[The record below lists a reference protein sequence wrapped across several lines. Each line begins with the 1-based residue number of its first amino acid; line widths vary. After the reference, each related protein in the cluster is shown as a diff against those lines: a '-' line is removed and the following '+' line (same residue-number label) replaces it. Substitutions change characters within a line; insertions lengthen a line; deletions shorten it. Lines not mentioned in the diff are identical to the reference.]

1 MEPGANFQELYVSTW
16 KTEDTGSRGLEPVTP
31 DPAQCGSHGPASE
44 CMSRRTA
51 RWPLLTGQ
59 RARRNQE
66 RGPSPISRKIIPAT
80 LLLCH
85 RSPPEGNPGTDA
97 GAVWIRVQQ
106 RCPGGGGW
114 RENVGGKETANSR
127 EARRREDSSQLHSRR
142 EDHIHRVCSGI
153 SHVLNQGHTRRT
165 HITRFTLRLNL
176 TSCGGLVWAPLW
188 VMCLPK
194 QASADVNV

>member
-1 MEPGANFQELYVSTW
+1 M
-16 KTEDTGSRGLEPVTP
+16 TP
-31 DPAQCGSHGPASE
+31 DPAPCGSLGPAAE
-44 CMSRRTA
+44 CMSRRAA

-59 RARRNQE
+59 RAWRNQE
-66 RGPSPISRKIIPAT
+66 RGPSPISRRIIPAT

-85 RSPPEGNPGTDA
+85 RSPAEGNPGTDA
-97 GAVWIRVQQ
+97 EAVWIRVQQ

-114 RENVGGKETANSR
+114 RGNAGGKETANSR
-127 EARRREDSSQLHSRR
+127 EARQREHSSQLHSCR
-142 EDHIHRVCSGI
+142 EDHFRRACSGI
-153 SHVLNQGHTRRT
+153 SHVLNQGHTHGT
-165 HITRFTLRLNL
+165 PITRFTSRLNL